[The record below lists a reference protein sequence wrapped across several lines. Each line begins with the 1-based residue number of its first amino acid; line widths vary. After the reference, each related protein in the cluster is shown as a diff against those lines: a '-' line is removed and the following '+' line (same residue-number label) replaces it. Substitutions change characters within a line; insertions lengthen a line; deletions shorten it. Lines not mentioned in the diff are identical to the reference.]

1 METVRAPARKRDF
14 DMQLRCYRCG
24 WSFSLSREQVDFA
37 LESARAKGREH
48 YDVHCTRCRTV
59 NKVPVKQLEKGAP
72 RPAASA
78 PGEG

>member
-1 METVRAPARKRDF
+1 MEAIRLAARKREF

-37 LESARAKGREH
+37 LETTRAKGGQH

-59 NKVPVKQLEKGAP
+59 NKVPVKQLEKAAP
-72 RPAASA
+72 RPAPAA
-78 PGEG
+78 PGET